1 MIIID
6 NWGESKMANN
16 TSVKPMVAAV
26 GAAFIAGMATAPVAT
41 AAENPFAATDL
52 SSGYSQQVAM
62 NEGKCGEGK
71 CGGKKADKSEGKCG
85 EGKCGGDKAEKSEG
99 KCGEGKCGGS
109 K

>member
-1 MIIID
+1 MT
-6 NWGESKMANN
+6 NN

-26 GAAFIAGMATAPVAT
+26 GAVFLTGMATVSVAT
-41 AAENPFAATDL
+41 AAENPFAAKEL

-71 CGGKKADKSEGKCG
+71 CGG
-85 EGKCGGDKAEKSEG
+85 DKAEKAEG